1 MNRANLIQPSSPLGA
16 TCRPDGVAYCAW
28 SPIHRRIEVEIE
40 RAGEIVRRVPLQKS
54 AQGYHTGV
62 DPEGRAG
69 DDYRFH
75 LDDGPAR
82 PDPASRWQPAG
93 VHGPSRVVDPSVFR
107 WSETAYRRPAFRD
120 LVIYELHVGTFSAA
134 GTFRGVIEHLP
145 HLVSLGVN
153 AIELLPIGD
162 FPGERNWGYDGVCLY
177 APARCYGSP
186 DDLRALVDA
195 AHAAGLA
202 VILDVVYNH
211 FGPAGNY
218 LADYVGDYLDETA
231 KTPWGG
237 AIRYGHSDFAG
248 LRQLVASNPG
258 YWMEEFRI
266 DGFRFDATH
275 AIFDPSPQHL
285 LAELTEEIHHRGGYA
300 IAEDSRNDRR
310 LLAPVCLGGLGFDA
324 VWADDFHHAVR
335 VRNTGEQE
343 AYYGDYA
350 GSITEI
356 ARTLRD
362 GWFYA
367 GQIAPFHGKPRGT
380 PAEKLPLGSCL
391 HCLSNHDQ
399 VGNHAFGQ
407 RISGLISR
415 EAFLAASVLLCLSPH
430 TPMLFM
436 GQEWAASTPFLFF
449 TDHEPDL
456 GRLITLGRREE
467 FRHFAAFR
475 DDESLAQIPDPQAEG
490 TFRASVLRWKESAGA
505 VHAPVLALYRACL
518 QLRRENEAFRPR
530 EMQEYQVE
538 EQPAGV
544 CLLRFGAPTV
554 DWVLLVDFLGGHTG
568 EVDLGPDAHWA
579 RVLSTREPRFG
590 GDGGS
595 GWAGVGKPLHFDR
608 PEAVLLRRQ
617 A

>member
-1 MNRANLIQPSSPLGA
+1 M
-16 TCRPDGVAYCAW
+16 
-28 SPIHRRIEVEIE
+28 
-40 RAGEIVRRVPLQKS
+40 PLQKD
-54 AQGYHTGV
+54 AEGYHAGF

-69 DDYRFH
+69 DDYRFR
-75 LDDGPAR
+75 LDEDLSR

-93 VHGPSRVVDPSVFR
+93 VHGPSRVVEPGAFR
-107 WSETAYRRPAFRD
+107 WRETEYRRPAFRD
-120 LVIYELHVGTFSAA
+120 LVIYELHVGTFSPA

-145 HLVSLGVN
+145 HLASLGIN

-162 FPGERNWGYDGVCLY
+162 FPGERNWGYDGVYLY
-177 APARCYGSP
+177 APARCYGTP

-195 AHAAGLA
+195 AHTAGLA

-218 LADYVGDYLDETA
+218 LADYVGDYFDEAA

-237 AIRYGHSDFAG
+237 AIRYGHSEFAG
-248 LRQLVASNPG
+248 LRQLVVSNPA
-258 YWMEEFRI
+258 YWMDEFHL
-266 DGFRFDATH
+266 DGFRLDATH
-275 AIFDPSPQHL
+275 AIFDHSSQHI
-285 LAELTEEIHHRGGYA
+285 LAELTEEIHRRGGYA
-300 IAEDSRNDRR
+300 IAEDSRNENR
-310 LLAPVCLGGLGFDA
+310 LLAPVNLGGMGFDA

-356 ARTLRD
+356 TRALRD
-362 GWFYA
+362 GWFYV
-367 GQIAPFHGKPRGT
+367 GQIAPFHGRPRGT
-380 PAEKLPLGSCL
+380 PAERLPLGSCL

-407 RISGLISR
+407 RISSLISR
-415 EAFLAASVLLCLSPH
+415 EAFLAASALLCFSPH

-449 TDHEPDL
+449 TDHEPEL

-475 DDESLAQIPDPQAEG
+475 DEASLTQIPDPQAEE
-490 TFRASVLRWKESAGA
+490 TFRASILRWKEVGLSL
-505 VHAPVLALYRACL
+505 HAPVLALYRACL
-518 QLRRENEAFRPR
+518 EIRRKNEVFRPSD
-530 EMQEYQVE
+530 MQEFEVV
-538 EQPAGV
+538 EQPTGV
-544 CLLRFGAPTV
+544 CVLRFGAPII

-568 EVDLGPDAHWA
+568 AINLGPESAWE
-579 RVLSTREPRFG
+579 RVLSTREIRFG

-595 GWAGVGKPLHFDR
+595 GWMGPEKPVHFDR
-608 PEAVLLRRQ
+608 PEAVLLRRL